1 MDKIRTTDEILTD
14 IIEPIIGDTPV
25 SVQLAMALDGMA
37 SKEDVLALNKELVE
51 LRKELEKLTLLV
63 GDLSVSEQINMAMNK
78 PEN

>member
-1 MDKIRTTDEILTD
+1 MDKIRTTDEILSD

-37 SKEDVLALNKELVE
+37 SKEEVLVLRKELVE
-51 LRKELEKLTLLV
+51 LRKEFEKLALLV